1 MEDRWT
7 RVGMPLMQWV
17 AVPLTVFGFC
27 YFVVGPVISAAPS
40 NLRTPSANWT
50 DTTPLAEPEPIEQ
63 GKREWIPVVPPQVNV
78 TVTPL
83 EEEEPPE
90 EQFDDASPP
99 PVIAPPDSGGGDE
112 AGIGGIAK
120 PPTTGG
126 DDGSLGRGMIGGN
139 GGGF

>member
-83 EEEEPPE
+83 EEEEPQE

-139 GGGF
+139 GGF

>member
-1 MEDRWT
+1 
-7 RVGMPLMQWV
+7 MQWV

-50 DTTPLAEPEPIEQ
+50 DTAPIAEPEPIEQ
-63 GKREWIPVVPPQVNV
+63 GKREWIPVMPPQVNV

-90 EQFDDASPP
+90 EEQFDDASPP
-99 PVIAPPDSGGGDE
+99 PVDAPPDSGGGDE

-120 PPTTGG
+120 PPPTGG
-126 DDGSLGRGMIGGN
+126 DDGSLGRGVIGGN
-139 GGGF
+139 GGF